1 MPSDRKT
8 DRQKQLHELWVCKAQ
23 LNLFVTQC
31 EFKFFRSFLDYT
43 TVYQQQQHTVYWA
56 QRYNEVNTVVN
67 CSGVEVYLHAFSARQ
82 LDEYLQL
89 T

>member
-43 TVYQQQQHTVYWA
+43 TVYQQQQTAHGA
-56 QRYNEVNTVVN
+56 QCYNEVNTVVN
-67 CSGVEVYLHAFSARQ
+67 CSGVEVYIHAFSARQ
-82 LDEYLQL
+82 LDENLQL